1 MKKEIFEN
9 WYELYGR
16 NLVIETCPYDYKEME
31 DDAWNREL
39 RRKAKKIFSS
49 VYNIFSN
56 EIADKLDYLQ
66 DGVYERL
73 IEINKD
79 YNSAMIEKNKLEKSI
94 KEITDKN
101 TKLYDFY
108 FAKKI
113 DKEYFDEMK
122 VYYGEILSELKRHLF
137 CVNTLLHNIKV
148 YKKAIESLIVT
159 D

>member
-1 MKKEIFEN
+1 MKKELFEV
-9 WYELYGR
+9 WYNEFGR
-16 NLVIETCPYDYKEME
+16 NLAIETCHYDYKEME
-31 DDAWNREL
+31 DDVWNKEL
-39 RRKAKKIFSS
+39 RKKAKKIFSS

-56 EIADKLDYLQ
+56 EIADKLSYLQ
-66 DGVYERL
+66 DSVYKHL
-73 IEINKD
+73 IEINND
-79 YNSAMIEKNKLEKSI
+79 YNSAMILKNKLEKSI

-122 VYYGEILSELKRHLF
+122 VYYGETLSELKYHLF

-148 YKKAIESLIVT
+148 YKKAIEPLIVT

>member
-1 MKKEIFEN
+1 MKKEMFEN
-9 WYELYGR
+9 WYESYGR
-16 NLVIETCPYDYKEME
+16 NLAIETCPYDYKEME
-31 DDAWNREL
+31 DDAWNKEL

-49 VYNIFSN
+49 IYNMFSN

-66 DGVYERL
+66 DNIYVRL
-73 IEINKD
+73 NEISND
-79 YNSAMIEKNKLEKSI
+79 YNSAMYQKNKLEKSI

-122 VYYGEILSELKRHLF
+122 SYYGELLAELKCHLF
-137 CVNTLLHNIKV
+137 HVNELLHNIKV
-148 YKKAIESLIVT
+148 IKKEIESLVVAE
-159 D
+159 